1 MALNRNRSIKVPI
14 VLGAITVVLA
24 LALMVGWILV
34 IFRNIDLSKQVVAN
48 HWLMAGGVVSI
59 VVIVTVLVLFSVFLV
74 REALEGRRQVG
85 FIDSVTHELKSPLAS
100 LKLAVQTLDRREL
113 SAEQR
118 RQLHQMMLDDVD
130 RLTAFID
137 DILVASRL
145 GHGPGDGSV
154 TNVVLR
160 DLAERVAERVRQ
172 RQRVPPEAITLQVDA
187 GLRMLTE
194 QTTLEI
200 ILQNLLD
207 NAVKYSNE
215 PVRVELSVEVLP
227 TGRIEFTVRDQG
239 IGIPPHLI
247 GLIFDRFYRVPSEA
261 VRARRGTGI
270 GLYVA
275 SSLVKNLGG
284 TLTAQSAGP
293 GAGTTF
299 SFAIPLR

>member
-145 GHGPGDGSV
+145 GHGPGDASV
-154 TNVVLR
+154 TNVALR

-172 RQRVPPEAITLQVDA
+172 RQRVPTEAITLRVDA
-187 GLRMLTE
+187 GLRMMTE

-227 TGRIEFTVRDQG
+227 TGRLEFTVRDQG

>member
-1 MALNRNRSIKVPI
+1 
-14 VLGAITVVLA
+14 
-24 LALMVGWILV
+24 
-34 IFRNIDLSKQVVAN
+34 
-48 HWLMAGGVVSI
+48 
-59 VVIVTVLVLFSVFLV
+59 VLFSVFLV

-145 GHGPGDGSV
+145 GHGPGDASV
-154 TNVVLR
+154 TNVALR

-172 RQRVPPEAITLQVDA
+172 RQRVPTEAITLRVDA
-187 GLRMLTE
+187 GLRMMTE

-227 TGRIEFTVRDQG
+227 TGRLEFTVRDQG

>member
-145 GHGPGDGSV
+145 GHGPGDASV
-154 TNVVLR
+154 TNVALR

-172 RQRVPPEAITLQVDA
+172 RQRVPTEAITLRVDA
-187 GLRMLTE
+187 GLRMMTE

-200 ILQNLLD
+200 LLQNLLD

-227 TGRIEFTVRDQG
+227 TGRLEFTVRDQG

>member
-154 TNVVLR
+154 TNVALR

-172 RQRVPPEAITLQVDA
+172 RQRVPTEAITLRVDA
-187 GLRMLTE
+187 GLRMMTE

-227 TGRIEFTVRDQG
+227 TGRLEFTVRDQG

>member
-1 MALNRNRSIKVPI
+1 
-14 VLGAITVVLA
+14 
-24 LALMVGWILV
+24 MVGWILV

-154 TNVVLR
+154 TNVALR

-172 RQRVPPEAITLQVDA
+172 RQRVPPEAITLRVDA
-187 GLRMLTE
+187 GLRMMTE

-227 TGRIEFTVRDQG
+227 TGRLEFTVRDQG

>member
-145 GHGPGDGSV
+145 GHGPGDASV
-154 TNVVLR
+154 TNVALR
-160 DLAERVAERVRQ
+160 DLAERVAERVSQ
-172 RQRVPPEAITLQVDA
+172 RQRVPTEAITLRVDA
-187 GLRMLTE
+187 GLRMMTE

-227 TGRIEFTVRDQG
+227 TGRLEFTVRDQG

>member
-154 TNVVLR
+154 TNVALR

-172 RQRVPPEAITLQVDA
+172 RQRVPPEAITLRVDA
-187 GLRMLTE
+187 GLRMMTE

-227 TGRIEFTVRDQG
+227 TGRLEFTVRDQG